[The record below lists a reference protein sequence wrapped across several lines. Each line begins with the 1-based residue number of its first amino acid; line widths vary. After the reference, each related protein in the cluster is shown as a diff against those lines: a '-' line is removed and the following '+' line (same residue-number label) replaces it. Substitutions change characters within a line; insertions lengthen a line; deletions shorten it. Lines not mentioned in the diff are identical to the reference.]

1 MMPPTLLPG
10 TSIKFSL
17 CEQSAKP
24 IRHPKQNLCPVA
36 DKKLIGFTLHMMI
49 NADFH
54 FFSLF
59 SLRDKPSPINGR
71 LVEIAV
77 IYTIT

>member
-54 FFSLF
+54 FF
-59 SLRDKPSPINGR
+59 
-71 LVEIAV
+71 LVFFMRFHFTYLLTLMHFHPV
-77 IYTIT
+77 QTDL